1 MEMRRIVDGIKDPL
15 TARGYRYIDAADYDT
30 AVLSDQNEAFEK
42 YTSYRDD
49 IRMTRS
55 KSPMPSR
62 SATPAP
68 VKLKRESQALPSYG
82 VYGADSGSQYKPSK
96 EAADE
101 DDAADAE
108 MTELESAGPEAL
120 PRTVGK
126 KAKLQSH
133 HCQLLLNVGNSRSS
147 SSIVLSRLPGS
158 G

>member
-49 IRMTRS
+49 ICMTRS

-68 VKLKRESQALPSYG
+68 VKLKKESQALPSYG
-82 VYGADSGSQYKPSK
+82 VYGADSGSQYEPSK

-108 MTELESAGPEAL
+108 MTELESQTPVHFHSL
-120 PRTVGK
+120 LYMFINDSQ
-126 KAKLQSH
+126 KLSFCH
-133 HCQLLLNVGNSRSS
+133 ASAMPFCR
-147 SSIVLSRLPGS
+147 
-158 G
+158 